1 MHAPISVQSVL
12 LRHLKIPLMQLQL
25 TTTPPNADPP
35 TRADDNIAAI
45 IERHTTPI
53 ERRNTN
59 LQIENTKV
67 GQLMV

>member
-1 MHAPISVQSVL
+1 
-12 LRHLKIPLMQLQL
+12 MQLQL
-25 TTTPPNADPP
+25 TTTSPNADPP
-35 TRADDNIAAI
+35 TRADDNMDAI